1 MKQQKNLNG
10 SRATTG
16 TPKGSKGEEDMH
28 IAVRRYEGVRNTDEL
43 GRHFREEFSP
53 LITGI
58 RGCIGYYLVDAGGGT
73 VCTVSIFEDA
83 AGAQE
88 SINVAADWV
97 KKHPDVLPAATQV
110 TAGEVIGHTVKQ
122 TV

>member
-1 MKQQKNLNG
+1 
-10 SRATTG
+10 
-16 TPKGSKGEEDMH
+16 MH
-28 IAVRRYEGVRNTDEL
+28 IAVRRYEKVQNPDQL
-43 GRHFREEFSP
+43 GRHFREDFSP
-53 LITGI
+53 LINGI
-58 RGCIGYYLVDAGGGT
+58 RGCLGYYLVNAGGGA

-88 SINVAADWV
+88 SIRVAADWI

-122 TV
+122 SR

>member
-1 MKQQKNLNG
+1 
-10 SRATTG
+10 
-16 TPKGSKGEEDMH
+16 MH
-28 IAVRRYEGVRNTDEL
+28 IAVRRYEGVRNSDQL
-43 GRHFREEFSP
+43 GRYFREEFSP
-53 LITGI
+53 LITPI

-88 SINVAADWV
+88 SIKVAADWV
-97 KKHPDVLPAATQV
+97 QKHPDVLPAATQV